1 MVECRKSFYC
11 GCYTVSIKAFK
22 MDEVILRELHGF
34 FRREESVVVAYLFGS
49 EAEEAKGRLSD
60 VDIAILLSK
69 GYDLTLDYR
78 LFLMGRL
85 AEIIGKE
92 TDVVI
97 LNEVPPLLRYEVI
110 KHGRVLYCR
119 DEGERV
125 AFEER
130 TLDEYLD
137 MGRIEREYLKCLLRG
152 VR

>member
-1 MVECRKSFYC
+1 
-11 GCYTVSIKAFK
+11 
-22 MDEVILRELHGF
+22 MDDVILRELHSF
-34 FRREESVVVAYLFGS
+34 FRREEPVVVAYLFGS
-49 EAEEAKGRLSD
+49 VAKGATGRLSD
-60 VDIAILLSK
+60 VDVAVLLSK

-78 LFLMGRL
+78 LYLMGKL
-85 AEIIGKE
+85 AKIVGRD
-92 TDVVI
+92 TDVVM

-137 MGRIEREYLKCLLRG
+137 MSRIEGEYLRCLLRS
-152 VR
+152 VE